1 MKYLVFLILICMLF
15 FIKNAATSLLIYG
28 FFAADRDGYSFLEFF
43 STLYPNFKLYSRSL
57 FFVLFVY
64 SIIYLFLKIRKL
76 TKEEF
81 VKIFLALII
90 SFLIVFNSL
99 LKDNDIIWALSVLV
113 FNGIPVYVIW
123 YIMGLRYN
131 NDYKFL
137 GYISLKTILATAVLL
152 IPFLAFLDG
161 SLYKA
166 TEGLFVNEVSDVNL
180 SLPTGD
186 SIKGAYSRY
195 SIYHNPNS
203 LGFHSVI
210 GILIGIYFLVFKKKI
225 LKIFGL
231 FLIGC
236 GCIGWLNSLTRG
248 PMIFLIL
255 GFCYI
260 ALLNIFYGKRQNFEI
275 KILLLLSLLGVGLAI
290 FLLSDIS
297 KYLIPDSND
306 NSVVDRLEGYLYS
319 FDVIKTHFLLG
330 VGKNWDWGQFYPH
343 FMPLSLTADHGII
356 VGVLESISIF
366 MGGIYTIIKASRNYL
381 TISSNREDSL
391 LSIML
396 VFIVIG
402 IAVTNNFTA
411 PVIFWI
417 MLAQADLL
425 NKRVING

>member
-152 IPFLAFLDG
+152 IPVLAFLDG

-210 GILIGIYFLVFKKKI
+210 GILIGIYFLVFKKRI

-275 KILLLLSLLGVGLAI
+275 KILLLCLC
-290 FLLSDIS
+290 
-297 KYLIPDSND
+297 
-306 NSVVDRLEGYLYS
+306 
-319 FDVIKTHFLLG
+319 
-330 VGKNWDWGQFYPH
+330 
-343 FMPLSLTADHGII
+343 
-356 VGVLESISIF
+356 
-366 MGGIYTIIKASRNYL
+366 
-381 TISSNREDSL
+381 
-391 LSIML
+391 
-396 VFIVIG
+396 
-402 IAVTNNFTA
+402 
-411 PVIFWI
+411 
-417 MLAQADLL
+417 
-425 NKRVING
+425 